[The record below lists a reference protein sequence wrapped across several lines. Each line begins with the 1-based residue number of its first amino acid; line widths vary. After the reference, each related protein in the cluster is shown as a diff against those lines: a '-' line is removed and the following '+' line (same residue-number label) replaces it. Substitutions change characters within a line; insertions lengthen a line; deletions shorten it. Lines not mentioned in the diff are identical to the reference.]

1 MALFPSIRTLF
12 SRDTT
17 GSVIVLGGGGG
28 GGGSISVDSLP
39 FAEPTLDWHPLREDQ
54 PELSWLDW
62 RTRIAEFRGRER
74 EKADLLAW
82 AETEGSPVLARFVTG
97 PSGVGKARLAAE
109 VAQTLRDKGW
119 AAGFADLRKPAKF
132 HTGRAGILVLAD
144 YPEERPGGI
153 RGLLENLARIETRQR
168 VRLLFLSRQGWGAW
182 EREIAGVPAAT
193 DFFSR
198 GQTELSP
205 LAAPDAYRIFRS
217 ARVALAKETKADL
230 GEVAETA
237 FGEWLRLAD
246 IHRHPLF
253 IAAAAMH
260 SVLHPDAPVVGLS
273 GREALHALAQREL
286 TRLADEGAAA
296 GLEPEALQH
305 LVAFAALRGDLDGGD
320 LRALAG
326 RTDLALM
333 LPPAEDI
340 VAKVGSSGR
349 LRDGIFPEPKPDILA
364 ANLAVAVLRHDPK
377 LAPERLWAAIEGRV
391 GEGLARAGRLSYDAE
406 IVLGMLDHRISRWLE
421 QMVEG
426 KPERWPLIAPAI
438 RDASLA
444 PGLVPLATVVWRGL
458 LDKAKLDEEKA
469 DLLNVLSAH
478 LGETGD
484 IAGALAAS
492 TEAVEVCRRL
502 AAANPARFEPD
513 LASSLNNLSNR
524 MSTADDV
531 GSLAAVTEA
540 VEVYRR
546 LADANPARFEP
557 DLATSL
563 NNLSIRFNESSNVT
577 GALDASTQAV
587 EVRRRLAAANP
598 ARFEPDLARSLNN
611 LSSRLSDIGDVA
623 KALSTITEAVEI
635 YRRLAAASPARFEP
649 DLATSLGA
657 MGSYLHADGQAAKAR
672 AAFEEGVRIVQPH
685 AERYPEGPEERL
697 LANLRREIE
706 SLDAG
711 DG

>member
-1 MALFPSIRTLF
+1 MALFPNIRTLF

-17 GSVIVLGGGGG
+17 GSVIVLGG

-153 RGLLENLARIETRQR
+153 RDLLENLARIDTRQR

-205 LAAPDAYRIFRS
+205 LAAADAYRIFRS

-286 TRLADEGAAA
+286 TRLADEGTAA

-349 LRDGIFPEPKPDILA
+349 LRDGVFPEPKPDILA
-364 ANLAVAVLRHDPK
+364 ANLAVAVLRHGPK

-406 IVLGMLDHRISRWLE
+406 IVLGMLDHRISGWLE
-421 QMVEG
+421 RMVEG
-426 KPERWPLIAPAI
+426 KPERWSLIAPAI
-438 RDASLA
+438 RDASLT
-444 PGLVPLATVVWRGL
+444 PGLVPLATMVWRGL

-478 LGETGD
+478 LGATGD

-502 AAANPARFEPD
+502 AAD
-513 LASSLNNLSNR
+513 
-524 MSTADDV
+524 
-531 GSLAAVTEA
+531 
-540 VEVYRR
+540 
-546 LADANPARFEP
+546 NPARFEP

-563 NNLSIRFNESSNVT
+563 NNLSGDLSATGDVA
-577 GALDASTQAV
+577 GALAASTEAV
-587 EVRRRLAAANP
+587 EVFRRLATAEP
-598 ARFEPDLARSLNN
+598 ARFEPDLAMSLNN
-611 LSSRLSDIGDVA
+611 LSGDLSETGDA
-623 KALSTITEAVEI
+623 AGALAEST
-635 YRRLAAASPARFEP
+635 
-649 DLATSLGA
+649 
-657 MGSYLHADGQAAKAR
+657 
-672 AAFEEGVRIVQPH
+672 
-685 AERYPEGPEERL
+685 
-697 LANLRREIE
+697 
-706 SLDAG
+706 
-711 DG
+711 